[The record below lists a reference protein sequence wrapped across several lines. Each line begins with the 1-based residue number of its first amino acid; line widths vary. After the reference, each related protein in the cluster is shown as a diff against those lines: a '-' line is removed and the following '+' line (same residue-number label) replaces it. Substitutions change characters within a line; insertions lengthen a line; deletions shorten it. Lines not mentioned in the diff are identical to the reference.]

1 LGERKRARR
10 SSREENRGTA
20 QIPLLSLSL
29 SSTLPTRQSKNTGR
43 RGREKEGA
51 GGARNPNPNPNPN
64 PKSWSNLSIRG
75 ASGSD
80 RVGGFGGRSHER
92 EGVRIQGAQRQAQEG
107 PAVAPCS
114 SPFSEYFRRSGPRA
128 AALIDKRIEGESVF
142 VCG

>member
-1 LGERKRARR
+1 MGERKRARR

-20 QIPLLSLSL
+20 QIPPLSLSL
-29 SSTLPTRQSKNTGR
+29 SSTLPIPTRQSKNTGR

-51 GGARNPNPNPNPN
+51 GGARNPNPS

>member
-1 LGERKRARR
+1 MGERKQARR

-51 GGARNPNPNPNPN
+51 GGARNPNSN

-107 PAVAPCS
+107 AVVAPCS

-128 AALIDKRIEGESVF
+128 AALIDKRIEGESFF

>member
-1 LGERKRARR
+1 LGERKQARR

-20 QIPLLSLSL
+20 QIPPLSLSL

-51 GGARNPNPNPNPN
+51 GGARNPNSN

-80 RVGGFGGRSHER
+80 RVGGFGGAAMNEKASVSKELNAKHKK
-92 EGVRIQGAQRQAQEG
+92 VRLLL
-107 PAVAPCS
+107 PAPRS

-128 AALIDKRIEGESVF
+128 AALIDKRIEGESFF